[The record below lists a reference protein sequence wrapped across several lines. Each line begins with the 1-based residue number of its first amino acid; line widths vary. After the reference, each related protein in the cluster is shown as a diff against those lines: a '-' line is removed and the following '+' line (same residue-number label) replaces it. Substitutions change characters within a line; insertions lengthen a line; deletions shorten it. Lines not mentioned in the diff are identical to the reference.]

1 MTDHEDK
8 RKKLKLEYEQKLW
21 ERAEEASLVR
31 KIVLVITLLV
41 LIIGGGMLVGGF
53 LYIRSALQPVDP
65 ESDEEI
71 VVEIPMGSG
80 VSKIASIL
88 EEHKVIKD
96 DLVFK
101 YYVRFKNETGFQAG
115 TYQFTPSMTL
125 DEIISILKT
134 GKVHED
140 AALVI
145 TIPEGIWLKDIA
157 KIIADHLEIPQDEV
171 FQTLNDP
178 DFIAEMMEMFP
189 DLLTEEILQ
198 ENIKYPLEGYLFP
211 ATYSYTEE
219 KPSIKEIVIPMLEK
233 TQEVI
238 GKYRSDLNAR
248 EMTVHELLTL
258 ASLIE
263 EEAVTEEDRRIISS
277 VFYNRMEIGM
287 PLQTDPT
294 VIYAMGEHRERLY
307 YKDYEIDDPYNTY
320 KISNLPPGPI
330 ANPGEISIEA
340 ALYPAS
346 TDYLFF
352 LATREGEVLFS
363 ETLEEHNQKIKEH
376 ISQQ

>member
-8 RKKLKLEYEQKLW
+8 RKKLKLENEQKLW

-88 EEHKVIKD
+88 EENKVIKD

-157 KIIADHLEIPQDEV
+157 KIIADHLEISQDEV

-263 EEAVTEEDRRIISS
+263 EEAVTEEDRRMISS

>member
-8 RKKLKLEYEQKLW
+8 RKKLKLENEQKLW

-88 EEHKVIKD
+88 EENKVIKD

-263 EEAVTEEDRRIISS
+263 EEAVTEEDRRMISS